1 MRFFIAPPPLPL
13 HCPDVDLCSL
23 SLAFST
29 LTADPYSW
37 GAPSPLD
44 SPDPLGVFDSILYPT
59 FEREIVSLPLIP
71 SSSWWVVD
79 PSFTSQCSNFTCC
92 GLNIPDL
99 HELLAHFEAT
109 HVESVPV
116 LPDEPLYHPSTD
128 SLYDVAHKVLSF
140 PQPRSLPEGFYPPR
154 TPSPCLPTLELET
167 ESDFATSPLSLAG
180 PPSPQDLLA
189 RVPTPEPVS
198 LTHQKEPIALAPS
211 LLTTRTTRESACGPK
226 RVERRGPRGRFQS
239 HEMTTTPRKREKLYH
254 CPVRPTFTR
263 CDVVQANLV
272 GARLETWLCQG
283 LSRIIFR
290 NGWC

>member
-1 MRFFIAPPPLPL
+1 MMDSF
-13 HCPDVDLCSL
+13 D
-23 SLAFST
+23 LAFST

-37 GAPSPLD
+37 GTPSPLD

-59 FEREIVSLPLIP
+59 FEREI
-71 SSSWWVVD
+71 
-79 PSFTSQCSNFTCC
+79 CSNFTCC

-116 LPDEPLYHPSTD
+116 LPDEPPYHPSTD
-128 SLYDVAHKVLSF
+128 SLYDAAHKVLSF
-140 PQPRSLPEGFYPPR
+140 PQPRTLPEGLYPPR

-189 RVPTPEPVS
+189 RVATPEPVS
-198 LTHQKEPIALAPS
+198 LTPQKEPIALAPS
-211 LLTTRTTRESACGPK
+211 LLTTRTAREPACGPK

-254 CPVRPTFTR
+254 CPKPGCAKSYLNPNGLKYHLDKGT
-263 CDVVQANLV
+263 CQLV
-272 GARLETWLCQG
+272 SSDA
-283 LSRIIFR
+283 
-290 NGWC
+290 